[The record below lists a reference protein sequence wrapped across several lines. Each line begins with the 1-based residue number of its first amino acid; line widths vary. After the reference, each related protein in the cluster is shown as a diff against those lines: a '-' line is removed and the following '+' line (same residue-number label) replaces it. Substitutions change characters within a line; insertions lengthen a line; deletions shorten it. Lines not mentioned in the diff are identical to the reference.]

1 MIETTDKFVE
11 RRQGDRR
18 QNNRRDIALSNQI
31 QSSLKA
37 YFEDLEGHAPG
48 NLYDIVLSEIE
59 RPLLEIVLEQTDHNV
74 TKAAELLGLNRG
86 TLRKKLQKYN
96 IEK

>member
-1 MIETTDKFVE
+1 MIETPESFVE
-11 RRQGDRR
+11 RRQGERR
-18 QNNRRDIALSNQI
+18 KGNRRNVALSNQI
-31 QSSLKA
+31 QSSLET
-37 YFEDLEGHAPG
+37 YFKDLDGHAPG

-59 RPLLEIVLEQTDHNV
+59 RPLLEIVLSQTDNNV